1 MMSLLDYANDV
12 SLSIEEV
19 KKLCDKIGISYD
31 NEESLLTEDDI
42 ILLDNEMQDRED
54 YVNDSED
61 DLDEVYEEE
70 VMDKAEELASL
81 TNIDLDNQQ
90 SFQKVKNRAVKKQ
103 EVKTN
108 FMKER
113 KKIYKHREKLQSN
126 ETKQDDNVILYK
138 EGMTI
143 KDIADS
149 LGVNPTEIIKKVM
162 ALGIMA
168 SQNQSVDFETA
179 EVLVLD
185 YNKELKREETKDISN
200 FENYEIEENESDL
213 VQRPPVVTIM
223 GHVDHGKTTLLDTIR
238 KSNVASGEAGGIT
251 QAIGAYSVT
260 YEGKKITFIDTPGH
274 EAFTEMRARGASVT
288 DIVIIIVAADDGIMP
303 QTKEAID
310 HAKAAKV
317 PIIVAINKIDKED
330 ANIDRIMTA
339 LVENGLTPE
348 EWGGDTIINK
358 ISALN
363 GIGIDELLANIL
375 LVSEMQELKANPNRY
390 ATGTVI
396 ESRKDKQVGSV
407 VSLLIQNGTLRL
419 GDPIVIGNYYGKIR
433 SLKNDLG
440 QNIVEALP
448 STPVEVTGIS
458 EVPSAGDKFMA
469 FETEKQAK
477 SIAEE
482 RQIRAKEA
490 DTNRTGMTLEDLFG
504 QIKEGIK
511 EINVIIKA
519 DVNGSSEAV
528 RQSLEKID
536 VDGVKINII
545 RASVGAITES
555 DVVLASASNAIIIGF
570 NVRGNQ
576 KTIDTAKEYGV
587 EIRNYDII
595 YKVVEDME
603 AAMKGMLD
611 PEYEEHVVGTLEVR
625 QIFKF
630 SKVGLIAG
638 CHVLTGN
645 IKNGMKAR
653 IVRDGTVI
661 YNGSIK
667 TLQHEKDQV
676 KEVKKDM
683 DCGLTLENCQD
694 YKEKDIIEVY
704 ELVEIKR

>member
-90 SFQKVKNRAVKKQ
+90 SFQKVKNRAAKKQ

-126 ETKQDDNVILYK
+126 EVKQDDNVILYK

-200 FENYEIEENESDL
+200 FENYEIEENEEDL

-477 SIAEE
+477 SIALE

>member
-90 SFQKVKNRAVKKQ
+90 SFQKVKNRAAKKQ

-126 ETKQDDNVILYK
+126 EVKQDDNVILYK

-200 FENYEIEENESDL
+200 FENYEIEENEEDL

-260 YEGKKITFIDTPGH
+260 YEGKKLH
-274 EAFTEMRARGASVT
+274 
-288 DIVIIIVAADDGIMP
+288 
-303 QTKEAID
+303 
-310 HAKAAKV
+310 
-317 PIIVAINKIDKED
+317 
-330 ANIDRIMTA
+330 
-339 LVENGLTPE
+339 
-348 EWGGDTIINK
+348 
-358 ISALN
+358 
-363 GIGIDELLANIL
+363 
-375 LVSEMQELKANPNRY
+375 
-390 ATGTVI
+390 
-396 ESRKDKQVGSV
+396 
-407 VSLLIQNGTLRL
+407 LLILQDMKLL
-419 GDPIVIGNYYGKIR
+419 
-433 SLKNDLG
+433 
-440 QNIVEALP
+440 
-448 STPVEVTGIS
+448 
-458 EVPSAGDKFMA
+458 
-469 FETEKQAK
+469 
-477 SIAEE
+477 
-482 RQIRAKEA
+482 
-490 DTNRTGMTLEDLFG
+490 
-504 QIKEGIK
+504 
-511 EINVIIKA
+511 
-519 DVNGSSEAV
+519 
-528 RQSLEKID
+528 
-536 VDGVKINII
+536 
-545 RASVGAITES
+545 
-555 DVVLASASNAIIIGF
+555 
-570 NVRGNQ
+570 Q
-576 KTIDTAKEYGV
+576 K
-587 EIRNYDII
+587 
-595 YKVVEDME
+595 
-603 AAMKGMLD
+603 
-611 PEYEEHVVGTLEVR
+611 
-625 QIFKF
+625 
-630 SKVGLIAG
+630 
-638 CHVLTGN
+638 
-645 IKNGMKAR
+645 
-653 IVRDGTVI
+653 
-661 YNGSIK
+661 
-667 TLQHEKDQV
+667 
-676 KEVKKDM
+676 
-683 DCGLTLENCQD
+683 
-694 YKEKDIIEVY
+694 
-704 ELVEIKR
+704 